1 MAARSWSIQAC
12 LAAGMETPKVVC
24 QPVPARPSRDS
35 EAATPMTPSHPSSPA
50 RKIRHVSHSKAIE
63 PRGSPQRGFASFQ
76 TNPVQNGTA
85 FRPAMAQQVGDQQ
98 IQKKNMAAAPL
109 VQRPLV
115 VTNSV
120 LWTLE
125 CIFANGVHLNTLPK
139 ERRTV
144 VHRAENSDDGV
155 PTQRVGRLF
164 QQFFFDSLVKAE
176 EDRDTV
182 GREHFQIWAEDAEQ
196 QPVVGGNSARAN
208 NSARAAG
215 RRLCAFYLTNYSPN
229 GTAVNGRVLNAGG
242 QQIRLHGGD
251 TIAFSRRPSADGN
264 CTERALAPF
273 LELRF
278 DLSGSVLGD
287 APLLT
292 TRVKSVA
299 QLLQCATPSA
309 GPVTERG
316 IVSPPYSP
324 VRSLSA
330 ARGGFGVSRSL
341 GPRSGR
347 KCDEG
352 VRASLFLPC
361 AGTEANAGGGVSFLG
376 QEPQPLFALE
386 LGGAAVRGGLAAK
399 DRRIVHG
406 PPRSAGGGP
415 CPPLL
420 LGRTQQPHFWQT
432 VLSAEAFN
440 ALSRHH
446 LQIEVSGEGSP
457 RSSAVFHARNLSEA
471 YPIRVCSCANPEDFE
486 AVRPLAVGERSPLAH
501 GNIIVL
507 NPSHGSSVK
516 LLFLDLAVHGSLPSK
531 GLSAT
536 ARVRKPTVILY
547 HQTMANPQQ
556 PD

>member
-1 MAARSWSIQAC
+1 MAARLWSMQAC
-12 LAAGMETPKVVC
+12 TTVTREAPKVAC
-24 QPVPARPSRDS
+24 QPVVCVQPSRDV
-35 EAATPMTPSHPSSPA
+35 EALTALTPLTPSPPSRLPKPDRQIRQISRRKVVQSTGHAKRAFAPAQRGPLKHGTAISPA
-50 RKIRHVSHSKAIE
+50 APQKVSDQPGKVVVVSP
-63 PRGSPQRGFASFQ
+63 PR
-76 TNPVQNGTA
+76 
-85 FRPAMAQQVGDQQ
+85 
-98 IQKKNMAAAPL
+98 
-109 VQRPLV
+109 RPLV
-115 VTNSV
+115 IAKPV

-125 CIFANGVHLNTLPK
+125 CIFANGMQLNTLPK
-139 ERRTV
+139 ESRVVAHRRETS
-144 VHRAENSDDGV
+144 NDSL

-164 QQFFFDSLVKAE
+164 QQSFFDSLVMAE
-176 EDRDTV
+176 EDRDIV
-182 GREHFQIWAEDAEQ
+182 AREHFQIWAEEAEQ
-196 QPVVGGNSARAN
+196 QPSAGSN
-208 NSARAAG
+208 TARLG

-229 GTAVNGRVLNAGG
+229 GTSVNGRVLNGGG

-251 TIAFSRRPSADGN
+251 TIAFARRTSVDGN
-264 CTERALAPF
+264 CTARTLAPF

-278 DLSGSVLGD
+278 DLSGSILGD

-292 TRVKSVA
+292 RRVPSVS
-299 QLLQCATPSA
+299 LLQCETPSA

-316 IVSPPYSP
+316 SGSTPYSP
-324 VRSLSA
+324 EHGLPVVRRSLGA
-330 ARGGFGVSRSL
+330 SRSL
-341 GPRSGR
+341 GPLGSRE
-347 KCDEG
+347 CDEA
-352 VRASLFLPC
+352 VRASALLNC
-361 AGTEANAGGGVSFLG
+361 ADIEANAGGGVSFLG
-376 QEPQPLFALE
+376 VEPQPLFALE

-420 LGRTQQPHFWQT
+420 LGRTQQPKFWQN

-446 LQIEVSGEGSP
+446 VQIEVYGEGSP

-471 YPIRVCSCANPEDFE
+471 QPIRICSSASLEDIE

-516 LLFLDLAVHGSLPSK
+516 LLFLDLTVQGSLPNK

-536 ARVRKPTVILY
+536 VRKPTLLLY